1 MQLALCFTEAKTTLL
16 SFKGK
21 EDINLDM
28 EWIERL
34 SPATAD
40 NHRVPVEEPS
50 LLQSKES
57 LAHKQ
62 VSPGL
67 WVEGQSHTE
76 GW

>member
-1 MQLALCFTEAKTTLL
+1 MCSLALSFTEAKTTLL

-28 EWIERL
+28 ERIERL

-40 NHRVPVEEPS
+40 NHLVSVVPS

-57 LAHKQ
+57 L
-62 VSPGL
+62 
-67 WVEGQSHTE
+67 VEQAAYLVCG
-76 GW
+76 